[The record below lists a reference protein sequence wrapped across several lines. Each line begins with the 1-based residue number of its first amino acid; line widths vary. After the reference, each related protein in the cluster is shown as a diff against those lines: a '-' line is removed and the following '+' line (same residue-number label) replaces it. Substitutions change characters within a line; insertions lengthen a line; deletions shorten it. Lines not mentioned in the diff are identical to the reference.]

1 MSYHSSVRNV
11 GRLVFFAFY
20 THEKC
25 MPFDYTQ
32 LCWASPKMDNY
43 LYSSYI
49 PYSLDQTLL
58 LLLISSPDFVQRHSR
73 VATNREW
80 RSFISVNS
88 SLVPRQL
95 SRFQCTGIRSL
106 ADIEDKDELQRRT
119 NLFLM
124 TANCILS
131 TWALQATSHSRYY
144 YAILCIAIES
154 QGLSTCTCTTWIVA
168 VATTV

>member
-1 MSYHSSVRNV
+1 
-11 GRLVFFAFY
+11 
-20 THEKC
+20 
-25 MPFDYTQ
+25 
-32 LCWASPKMDNY
+32 MDNY

-73 VATNREW
+73 VATNRER

-124 TANCILS
+124 TANYTVNMSLASHIPFTVLLCYIMHCYRVTRFVDMHMHYLNS
-131 TWALQATSHSRYY
+131 SCGYYRIAPNFRESVKNHMNVNIRDKNFVIAT
-144 YAILCIAIES
+144 
-154 QGLSTCTCTTWIVA
+154 
-168 VATTV
+168 